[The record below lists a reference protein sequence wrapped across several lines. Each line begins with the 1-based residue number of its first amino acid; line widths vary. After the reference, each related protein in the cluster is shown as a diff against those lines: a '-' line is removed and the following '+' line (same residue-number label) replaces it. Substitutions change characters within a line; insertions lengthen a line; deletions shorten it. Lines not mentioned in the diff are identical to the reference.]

1 MENEKIQQMKPLLIN
16 TKEVAILTG
25 MSVRWVI
32 LWRHRIV
39 GARRIGRVWRFE
51 ESHLKISLRCICKKL
66 RFADAAHT
74 VTGKWLNW
82 LTANLD
88 TSE

>member
-1 MENEKIQQMKPLLIN
+1 MENEKIQQLKPLLIN

-51 ESHLKISLRCICKKL
+51 ESKIRLRI
-66 RFADAAHT
+66 AA
-74 VTGKWLNW
+74 GKNIV
-82 LTANLD
+82 D
-88 TSE
+88 